1 MIMSRLQGQDTGRYE
16 SALKACNIPLD
27 KIPTEVVDRTLK
39 ELPSYS
45 TKHAL
50 AFGLAHTLK

>member
-1 MIMSRLQGQDTGRYE
+1 MIMAKLQGQDTARYE

-27 KIPTEVVDRTLK
+27 KIPSETVDKTLK
-39 ELPSYS
+39 ELPSYCE
-45 TKHAL
+45 KHNL